1 MAARASARTSPK
13 GESKQGLVVTLVF
26 FVLATIGLGV
36 SAYFGFSEQ
45 EDLRK
50 KAEDSDNK
58 QKAEAKLIDFYK
70 FQSMLYWAFIS
81 NTNGVK
87 AEDLEGFDALKSKFD
102 EGSIL
107 PKDKYEKEKEEA
119 TLVKTRIDFLEK
131 LNFKDAAEKELTLKY
146 DKASKKPLNTL
157 DEVVVAQQKRYESL
171 KTRFEKTEAELKEIQ
186 ESEKKV
192 KDEFADFKTKM
203 MKSLADQTGE
213 TKKDF
218 SQFAM
223 QRDALRKEKDD
234 LKKLLDT
241 EKTDRAKDKE
251 ELEEKIVAI
260 EKKLKNKDLE
270 AQNLS
275 NQLALTK
282 TQGNEVAKN
291 IRSDFRIVSIDR
303 FGSQPYINIGSADMV
318 KTQDTFSI
326 HAIGPDGRP
335 RPEVK
340 GTVEVINV
348 VGEHLSQCRVL
359 TVKDT
364 GRDPIM
370 KGDVVFNPT
379 WNPQAR
385 KRIAVL
391 GIIDLTGDGKDQIY
405 EFIRQM
411 ERQGVIID
419 AFLDPSTFE
428 VRNTPGITPKTDFLI
443 EGDGLD
449 AATAPRGMTTEKIE
463 ALNKAI
469 KEMRT
474 SAKENGVISV
484 DLRKYLEMSG
494 FRVPKNYFQMG
505 PSSNAQFSRGS
516 ALNKPAGDAVP
527 KDEPKDE
534 KKEEAPKKDN

>member
-36 SAYFGFSEQ
+36 STYFGFSEQ

-251 ELEEKIVAI
+251 ELEEKIV
-260 EKKLKNKDLE
+260 
-270 AQNLS
+270 
-275 NQLALTK
+275 
-282 TQGNEVAKN
+282 
-291 IRSDFRIVSIDR
+291 
-303 FGSQPYINIGSADMV
+303 
-318 KTQDTFSI
+318 
-326 HAIGPDGRP
+326 
-335 RPEVK
+335 
-340 GTVEVINV
+340 
-348 VGEHLSQCRVL
+348 
-359 TVKDT
+359 
-364 GRDPIM
+364 
-370 KGDVVFNPT
+370 
-379 WNPQAR
+379 
-385 KRIAVL
+385 
-391 GIIDLTGDGKDQIY
+391 
-405 EFIRQM
+405 
-411 ERQGVIID
+411 
-419 AFLDPSTFE
+419 
-428 VRNTPGITPKTDFLI
+428 
-443 EGDGLD
+443 
-449 AATAPRGMTTEKIE
+449 
-463 ALNKAI
+463 
-469 KEMRT
+469 
-474 SAKENGVISV
+474 
-484 DLRKYLEMSG
+484 
-494 FRVPKNYFQMG
+494 
-505 PSSNAQFSRGS
+505 
-516 ALNKPAGDAVP
+516 
-527 KDEPKDE
+527 
-534 KKEEAPKKDN
+534 

>member
-1 MAARASARTSPK
+1 M
-13 GESKQGLVVTLVF
+13 V
-26 FVLATIGLGV
+26 
-36 SAYFGFSEQ
+36 
-45 EDLRK
+45 
-50 KAEDSDNK
+50 
-58 QKAEAKLIDFYK
+58 
-70 FQSMLYWAFIS
+70 
-81 NTNGVK
+81 
-87 AEDLEGFDALKSKFD
+87 
-102 EGSIL
+102 
-107 PKDKYEKEKEEA
+107 
-119 TLVKTRIDFLEK
+119 
-131 LNFKDAAEKELTLKY
+131 
-146 DKASKKPLNTL
+146 
-157 DEVVVAQQKRYESL
+157 
-171 KTRFEKTEAELKEIQ
+171 
-186 ESEKKV
+186 
-192 KDEFADFKTKM
+192 
-203 MKSLADQTGE
+203 KSLADQTGE

-419 AFLDPSTFE
+419 AFLDPTTFE

-449 AATAPRGMTTEKIE
+449 AVTAPRGMTPEKTE

-505 PSSNAQFSRGS
+505 PNSNAQFSRGNPL
-516 ALNKPAGDAVP
+516 AKPAGDAVP
-527 KDEPKDE
+527 KEEPKEE

>member
-1 MAARASARTSPK
+1 MAARATARTSAK

-36 SAYFGFSEQ
+36 STYFGFSEQ

-50 KAEDSDNK
+50 KAEDSDSK

-119 TLVKTRIDFLEK
+119 TLVKTRIEFLEK
-131 LNFKDAAEKELTLKY
+131 LNFKDASEKELTLKY

-157 DEVVVAQQKRYESL
+157 DEVVIAQKKRYETL
-171 KTRFEKTEAELKEIQ
+171 KARFDKTEAELKETQ
-186 ESEKKV
+186 EAEKKV
-192 KDEFADFKTKM
+192 KDEFAVYKMQIGKEMVSQKKEIADEYTDFKNKL
-203 MKSLADQTGE
+203 LA
-213 TKKDF
+213 F
-218 SQFAM
+218 S
-223 QRDALRKEKDD
+223 KEKAE
-234 LKKLLDT
+234 LKSKLDA
-241 EKTDRAKDKE
+241 EKLERSKEKE
-251 ELEEKIVAI
+251 EFEDKVIAI

-405 EFIRQM
+405 EFIRHM

-419 AFLDPSTFE
+419 AFLDPTTFE

-449 AATAPRGMTTEKIE
+449 AVTAPRGMTPEKTE

-505 PSSNAQFSRGS
+505 PNSNAQFSRGNPL
-516 ALNKPAGDAVP
+516 AKPAGDAVP
-527 KDEPKDE
+527 KEEPKEE